1 MFGSIVPVELLRFRG
16 AAPDARFDSTT
27 PCRKRMSAR
36 NSGPNVAPDVLMT
49 VTESFASMF
58 EQSLASQRIKP
69 GAILV
74 GRIVEIGPDVVLVNA
89 GLKSEAV
96 IPVEQFKNDRG
107 ELEISVGD
115 DVEVALD
122 SVEDGNGETRLSRE
136 KAKRARTWS
145 RLEEAFEKQE
155 IVKGIINGRVKGG
168 FTVEI
173 DFVRAFLPGSLVDVR
188 PVRDPSYLEGKTL
201 EFKVIK
207 LDQKRNNVVVSRRA
221 VVEQEYSAERTE
233 LLEKLQEGAVVK
245 GTVKNLTDY
254 GAFVDL
260 GGIDGLLHITDM
272 AWKRV
277 KHPSEV
283 VTVGDE
289 IDVRILKFD
298 RERQRVSL
306 GIKQLGNDPWQNIA
320 RRYPTG
326 SRLFGKV
333 TNIADYGCFVEIEEG
348 VEGLV
353 HVSEMDWTNKNV
365 NPSKVVH
372 IGQEVEVMVLDIDEE
387 RRRISLGIKQCQ
399 SNPWKDFG
407 DNFNRGDKV
416 SGQIKSITDFGIFIG
431 LSGGIDGLVHLSD
444 ISWDIPGEEAVRNYQ
459 KSQTVEAMVLS
470 IDPERER
477 ISLGIKQLA
486 KDPFSTWIAEHPKGT
501 IVKGTV
507 REVDAKGAIIDLGG
521 GVEGHLRASEL
532 SRDRVEDARTVL
544 KVDQEVE
551 ARFTNVD
558 RKSRTIA
565 LSIKA
570 KEIHEEAEAVQ
581 SYRTG
586 ESSSSG
592 TSLGDLLK
600 EQIGGQE
607 S

>member
-1 MFGSIVPVELLRFRG
+1 
-16 AAPDARFDSTT
+16 
-27 PCRKRMSAR
+27 
-36 NSGPNVAPDVLMT
+36 
-49 VTESFASMF
+49 MF
-58 EQSLASQRIKP
+58 EASLASQKIKP
-69 GAILV
+69 GAILTARV
-74 GRIVEIGPDVVLVNA
+74 IEIGDDFVIVNA

-96 IPVEQFKNDRG
+96 ISVDQFKNERG
-107 ELEISVGD
+107 EIEVSVGE

-122 SVEDGNGETRLSRE
+122 SVEDGSGETRLSRE

-145 RLEEAFEKQE
+145 RLEQAFEKQE
-155 IVKGIINGRVKGG
+155 VVKGIINGRVKGG

-188 PVRDPSYLEGKTL
+188 PVRDPSYLEGKVL

-245 GTVKNLTDY
+245 GVVKNLTDY

-283 VTVGDE
+283 VNVGDE

-326 SRLFGKV
+326 TRLFGKV

-372 IGQEVEVMVLDIDEE
+372 IGQETEVMVLDIDEE

-431 LSGGIDGLVHLSD
+431 LNGGIDGLVHLSD
-444 ISWDIPGEEAVRNYQ
+444 ISWDVPGEEAVRNYQ
-459 KSQTVEAMVLS
+459 KGQTVEAMVLS

-486 KDPFSTWIAEHPKGT
+486 KDPFSTWIAEHPKGS
-501 IVKGTV
+501 IVNGKV

-532 SRDRVEDARTVL
+532 SRDRVEDARMFL
-544 KVDQEVE
+544 KVDDDVE
-551 ARFTNVD
+551 AKFTNVD

-570 KEIHEEAEAVQ
+570 KEIHEENEAVQ

-586 ESSSSG
+586 ESSSG

-600 EQIGGQE
+600 EHIGGQDNDD
-607 S
+607 

>member
-1 MFGSIVPVELLRFRG
+1 M
-16 AAPDARFDSTT
+16 
-27 PCRKRMSAR
+27 
-36 NSGPNVAPDVLMT
+36 
-49 VTESFASMF
+49 TESFAQLF
-58 EQSLASQRIKP
+58 EESLASQRIRP
-69 GAILV
+69 GQILT
-74 GRIVEIGPDVVLVNA
+74 GRVIDVGPDVVVVSA

-96 IPVEQFKNDRG
+96 IPVQQFKNERG
-107 ELEISVGD
+107 EIEVKVGD

-122 SVEDGNGETRLSRE
+122 SVEDGSGETRLSRE
-136 KAKRARTWS
+136 KAKRARTWE
-145 RLEEAFEKQE
+145 RLETAFEKGE
-155 IVKGIINGRVKGG
+155 VVTGLINGRVKGG

-221 VVEQEYSAERTE
+221 VVEQEYSAERSE
-233 LLEKLQEGAVVK
+233 LLDKLQEGAVIK
-245 GTVKNLTDY
+245 GVVKNLTDY

-283 VTVGDE
+283 VNVGDE
-289 IDVRILKFD
+289 VDVRILKFD

-306 GIKQLGNDPWQNIA
+306 GLKQLGADPWQNIA

-326 SRLFGKV
+326 TRLFGKV

-372 IGQEVEVMVLDIDEE
+372 IGEEVEVMVLDIDEE
-387 RRRISLGIKQCQ
+387 RRRISLGIKQCKP
-399 SNPWKDFG
+399 NPWREFAE
-407 DNFNRGDKV
+407 NYNRGDRV
-416 SGQIKSITDFGIFIG
+416 TGQIRSITDFGLFIG
-431 LSGGIDGLVHLSD
+431 LPGGIDGLVHLSD
-444 ISWDIPGEEAVRNYQ
+444 LSWDVPGEEAVRGYQ
-459 KSQTVEAMVLS
+459 KAQTVEAIVVA

-477 ISLGIKQLA
+477 ISLSVKQLA

-501 IVKGTV
+501 IVRGIVK
-507 REVDAKGAIIDLGG
+507 EVDPKGAIIELGG
-521 GVEGHLRASEL
+521 GIEGYLRASEL

-544 KVDQEVE
+544 KAGDEVE
-551 ARFTNVD
+551 AKFTAVD
-558 RKSRTIA
+558 RKVRTIA

-570 KEIHEEAEAVQ
+570 KEMHEEAEAVQ
-581 SYRTG
+581 NYRSDSLT
-586 ESSSSG
+586 G

-600 EQIGGQE
+600 EQISGQE